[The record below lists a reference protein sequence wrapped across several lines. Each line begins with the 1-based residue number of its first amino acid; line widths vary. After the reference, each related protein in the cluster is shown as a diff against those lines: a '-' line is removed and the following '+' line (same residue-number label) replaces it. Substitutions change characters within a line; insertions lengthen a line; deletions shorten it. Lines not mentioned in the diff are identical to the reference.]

1 MRIGLIS
8 DTHNVLRP
16 QVIELLKTCDEIWH
30 AGDFCEPEI
39 WEALNAL
46 KPLRGVQGNN
56 DEDPFFE
63 RLPTV
68 SEFVCGGLQIALAHN
83 RRSLDCMRADL
94 KIFGH
99 SHQLCVEQL
108 NTVRWLNPGSCGRK
122 RFNLELTMM
131 ILTIQ
136 DQKLQV
142 ERIDLS
148 R

>member
-68 SEFVCGGLQIALAHN
+68 DEFVCGGLQIAMAHS
-83 RRSLDCMRADL
+83 RRSLDCVRADL

-99 SHQLCVEQL
+99 SHQLCDEQL
-108 NTVRWLNPGSCGRK
+108 GTVRWLNPGSCGRK

-131 ILTIQ
+131 ILTIK

-142 ERIDLS
+142 ERIDFS